1 MGAENHYLSISEL
14 TPYHK
19 KKIAELRQR
28 AAADLDLYPEYNTDF
43 QLLRWLMGW
52 DYNIG
57 ESSLHSF
64 YYQRVFRCDPTQAAD
79 RSPGLV

>member
-1 MGAENHYLSISEL
+1 MGAENHYLSASEL

-19 KKIAELRQR
+19 EKISELRKR
-28 AAADLDLYPEYNTDF
+28 AAKELDLYPEYNTDF

-57 ESSLHSF
+57 EFTKLP
-64 YYQRVFRCDPTQAAD
+64 YERDFRCDRAKAAD
-79 RSPGLV
+79 HPPSFL